1 VGSSRRK
8 YSLNAEPRADYFLNF
23 SCSKAIIKHQN
34 HRNFLKKNKLC
45 VILGGYLLGITWK
58 RTMENGMPVPV
69 GYLFSEM
76 PHENLHFVN
85 VPPNTARKIL
95 EAFTDVMNNCRR
107 PNRGCGWTCSGLFSN
122 LIIFSQS
129 YGTRLH
135 LLHVN
140 GMHELWGRFGVGYK
154 ISITNKVAGLSV
166 LFKHPFSFS
175 LSGIGRAICWLH
187 FWCS

>member
-85 VPPNTARKIL
+85 VPPNTVRKIL
-95 EAFTDVMNNCRR
+95 EAFTVVMNNCRG
-107 PNRGCGWTCSGLFSN
+107 PNWGCGWTCSGLFSN
-122 LIIFSQS
+122 LLRFSQS
-129 YGTRLH
+129 YGTCLH
-135 LLHVN
+135 LLHAN

-166 LFKHPFSFS
+166 LFKHPFFS
-175 LSGIGRAICWLH
+175 PSWVG
-187 FWCS
+187 